1 VAVKLLRI
9 GEDGLGDQLQRE
21 AELVARLSHP
31 NLVTLH
37 DVGLA
42 AQGPYLVLELLKG
55 RTLQQRLDEGPLP
68 VAEAVHIAV
77 EVARGLSYA
86 HGEGVVHRDLKP
98 SNVFL
103 TTRGAAK
110 LLDFGMAHAFGRR
123 RVSGGTPAYMAPEQ
137 WEENPEDE
145 RTDVFALG
153 VMLHRMLTGEYPYG
167 EQGGKWSSGPSE
179 PAALE
184 VQGAPELGEL
194 VRRCLQRVPRSRPR
208 DGSAVLAE
216 LESIE
221 AALPVTVTETGPS
234 VRSRRRAPVA
244 STRFGRSRLLLLALA
259 AVAVLA
265 SLGGTAWYLRGGPG
279 GGRASLS
286 PSIAVLP
293 FADLSPGHDQEYFA
307 DGMAEEI
314 LNALAHVQGL
324 RVPGRTSSFWFKG
337 KNAELAEIGRKLDV
351 THVLEGSVRRAGKRL
366 RVTAQVVNVA
376 DGGHLWSETFD
387 RSEDDVFAVQ
397 DEVARA
403 VVAALQVRLLPG
415 ARPAT
420 GLVRTSS
427 LEAYDQYL
435 LGRQLRAMGLPST
448 MPAARD
454 AFQRAVTLDPGFAA
468 AWAGLAYAW
477 GEMGGYVADGP
488 EDVIRAAK
496 FQLEAAERSLALAPD
511 QPDGFV
517 ARADYRIGY
526 AWDWLGALADV
537 DRAIALGRADLQAY
551 TVRARVLGGLG
562 RSTEALASARR
573 ATEADPLARSAWPNL
588 AAALVETGDFAGAE
602 RAARKGLEI
611 APGNGNT
618 SYLLALALLLQGR
631 SAEALEE
638 FGRNP
643 FEWWRLEGQA
653 LVHHQLGRDREA
665 GQALESL
672 KARFGGIA
680 AYQVAEVHAWLGDR
694 DAAFKWLEQ
703 ARIQHDGGLEAVRAD
718 PLLRSLVEDTRWKPF
733 LKKLNM
739 PLD

>member
-1 VAVKLLRI
+1 
-9 GEDGLGDQLQRE
+9 
-21 AELVARLSHP
+21 
-31 NLVTLH
+31 
-37 DVGLA
+37 VGLSEH
-42 AQGPYLVLELLKG
+42 GPYLVLELLRG
-55 RTLQQRLDEGPLP
+55 QTLQQRLDEGPLP
-68 VAEAVHIAV
+68 VGEAVRIAV
-77 EVARGLSYA
+77 EVAKGLAYA
-86 HGEGVVHRDLKP
+86 HSEGVVHRDLKP

-103 TTRGAAK
+103 VAKGGVK

-167 EQGGKWSSGPSE
+167 EQAGKWSSGADE
-179 PAALE
+179 PAVLE
-184 VQGAPELGEL
+184 VPGAPALGEL
-194 VRRCLQRVPRSRPR
+194 VHGCLHRVPRSRPR
-208 DGSAVLAE
+208 DGAAVLAE
-216 LESIE
+216 LEPIV
-221 AALPVTVTETGPS
+221 ADFPATVAETGPS
-234 VRSRRRAPVA
+234 VRSRRGAPTPRAAGPKW
-244 STRFGRSRLLLLALA
+244 LLRGLA

-265 SLGGTAWYLRGGPG
+265 ALGGTAWYLRGGPG
-279 GGRASLS
+279 GGRGGPGS
-286 PSIAVLP
+286 SIAVLP

-307 DGMAEEI
+307 DGVAEEI
-314 LNALAHVQGL
+314 LNALAHVDGL

-337 KNAELAEIGRKLDV
+337 KSVELAEIGRKLGV

-387 RSEDDVFAVQ
+387 RSEADVFAVQ

-403 VVAALQVRLLPG
+403 VVAALKVRLLPG
-415 ARPAT
+415 ARSAT
-420 GLVRTSS
+420 GLARTSN
-427 LEAYDQYL
+427 LEAYEQYL

-468 AWAGLAYAW
+468 AHAGLALAW
-477 GEMGGYVADGP
+477 ADVGGYVADGP

-496 FQLEAAERSLALAPD
+496 FQLEAAERSLALASD

-517 ARADYRIGY
+517 ARADYRISY
-526 AWDWLGALADV
+526 AWDWQGALADI
-537 DRAIALGRADLQAY
+537 DRAIALGRADWQVH
-551 TVRARVLGGLG
+551 TVRARILGGLG
-562 RSTEALASARR
+562 RFPEALASARR
-573 ATEADPLARSAWPNL
+573 ATEADPLVRSAWPNL
-588 AAALVETGDFAGAE
+588 AAALSGTGDFAGAE
-602 RAARKGLEI
+602 RAARRGLEV
-611 APGNGNT
+611 APGNGAS
-618 SYLLALALLLQGR
+618 SYHLALALLLQGR

-638 FGRNP
+638 FERNP
-643 FEWWRLEGQA
+643 FEWWRLEGRA
-653 LVHHQLGRDREA
+653 LVHHSLGRERES

-680 AYQVAEVHAWLGDR
+680 AYQVAEVHAWRGDR

-703 ARIQHDGGLEAVRAD
+703 ARIQHDGGLEPLRMD
-718 PLLRSLVEDTRWKPF
+718 PLLTSLVGDPRWKPF

-739 PLD
+739 PVD